1 MGFSFNKV
9 CSNVIPVGTYKAQIA
24 DIKFKTSGTV
34 AESYDMQVTYTII
47 EGPYA
52 KKNVIDTI
60 YEKAFSFRLM
70 PFLKAC
76 DVDVAKEFTTA
87 KELYNYGIKEAKGK
101 VVMLEL
107 TTREYNGQLY
117 NNVKGWAHIPGS
129 STTESEVLKAFGDEE
144 LAPEV
149 APANPTV
156 ADVAE
161 PMDAA
166 PLSGEPNLDI
176 NLDDVDI

>member
-24 DIKFKTSGTV
+24 DIKFKTSGT
-34 AESYDMQVTYTII
+34 ATESYDMQVTYTII

-60 YEKAFSFRLM
+60 YEKAFSF
-70 PFLKAC
+70 LKAC

-101 VVMLEL
+101 ILMLEL

-117 NNVKGWAHIPGS
+117 NNVKGWAYIPGS

-149 APANPTV
+149 APETPTI

-161 PMDAA
+161 PVANTD
-166 PLSGEPNLDI
+166 SSEPNLDI

>member
-24 DIKFKTSGTV
+24 DIKFKTSGT
-34 AESYDMQVTYTII
+34 ATESYDMQVTYTII

-52 KKNVIDTI
+52 KRNVIDTI

-87 KELYNYGIKEAKGK
+87 TELYNYGIKEAKGK
-101 VVMLEL
+101 ILMLEL

-129 STTESEVLKAFGDEE
+129 TTSEAEVLKAFADDDLG
-144 LAPEV
+144 PEV
-149 APANPTV
+149 APEKSTAPDVDEPHTV
-156 ADVAE
+156 D
-161 PMDAA
+161 
-166 PLSGEPNLDI
+166 GEPNLNI
-176 NLDDVDI
+176 NLDDIDI